1 MIIEREIMTDKKHIY
16 DVQPATVDEHFQL
29 LLNCK
34 EEIDPKFVKVTPDN
48 LPEWYDEKLFKK
60 GQKLCM
66 DYLLTIIA
74 ANLSGLIAIL
84 AVPDIL
90 EILVDSKNNITVPIS
105 YKRYMQTILHIYALH
120 KTELFSPDLLWFKAI
135 NAIRWRHSNATR
147 KRIQKGLNGIYQKD
161 MAITQFGFIGYVF
174 LVPEKLGMT
183 NIEKYLSGFNHYWQI
198 IGYLLGISDRMNIC
212 RKTIAE
218 TRELCKKIQNEIIAK
233 HLNDPHPEYMK
244 YVTNVTKGI
253 WYMDVSVN
261 HDTLLYLTYDLT
273 GLKYKKPLS
282 WYSYLNLKYRQF
294 VIYMY
299 DKPYI
304 GFVVRMIYNKIV
316 VITLWM
322 VVNFPILPWILFG
335 KERKSLTL

>member
-1 MIIEREIMTDKKHIY
+1 MTDKEHIY

-34 EEIDPKFVKVTPDN
+34 EEIDSNFVKVKADN

-60 GQKLCM
+60 GQQLCM
-66 DYLLTIIA
+66 DYLLA
-74 ANLSGLIAIL
+74 MVNANLSGLIAVL
-84 AVPDIL
+84 AIPDIL
-90 EILVDSKNNITVPIS
+90 EVLVDSKNNITVPLS
-105 YKRYMQTILHIYALH
+105 LKRYAQTILHIYALH
-120 KTELFSPDLLWFKAI
+120 KTELLSPDSLWFKAI
-135 NAIRWRHSNATR
+135 NAIRWRHSNASK

-183 NIEKYLSGFNHYWQI
+183 NTEKYMLGFNHYWQV
-198 IGYLLGISDRMNIC
+198 IGYLLGISNRMNIC

-218 TRELCKKIQNEIIAK
+218 TRELCKRIQNEIIAK
-233 HLNDPHPEYMK
+233 HLYDQHPKFME

-253 WYMDVSVN
+253 WYMDVSIN
-261 HDTLLYLTYDLT
+261 HDTFLYLTYDLT

-294 VIYMY
+294 IIYMY

-304 GFVVRMIYNKIV
+304 GFIIRKIYNKIV
-316 VITLWM
+316 VITFWM
-322 VVNFPILPWILFG
+322 IVNFPILAWISFG
-335 KERKSLTL
+335 KEKKSLTLYPNL